1 MSPMPGEDNLSLAK
15 MSPMPGEDN
24 LSLAIMSPVP
34 GEDNLSLNLTI
45 KHLQN
50 ICRFLR
56 YLHIYFFFNI

>member
-1 MSPMPGEDNLSLAK
+1 
-15 MSPMPGEDN
+15 
-24 LSLAIMSPVP
+24 MSPVP